1 MLQVSTQQYN
11 APTTALPHYKPKV
24 PPTVTVLKYSPPKV
38 QSATYS
44 APTYSSDV
52 KSTHEVFEKK
62 PYSFKYE
69 VPEGKYEHEEIS
81 DTKKVEGHYDIETS
95 EFNAKTVYSVK
106 QGSGFSA
113 QSSYSINPHK

>member
-11 APTTALPHYKPKV
+11 APTTALPAYKPKV

-38 QSATYS
+38 QSATYGT
-44 APTYSSDV
+44 PTYSSDV
-52 KSTHEVFEKK
+52 KSTHEVFEKE

>member
-11 APTTALPHYKPKV
+11 APTTVLPHYKPKV

-38 QSATYS
+38 QSA
-44 APTYSSDV
+44 TYSSDV